1 MKACAQE
8 SVRLRKHTLKRKR
21 APKKARAEESVRSSK
36 RALEEAC
43 AQESVRLR
51 SALKKECV
59 RKLTSLTVSCLCK
72 SSIMDS
78 SRAEVLILRCLTRLL
93 MFSSIKD
100 EGSGGGGP
108 EGPSG

>member
-1 MKACAQE
+1 M
-8 SVRLRKHTLKRKR
+8 
-21 APKKARAEESVRSSK
+21 RSSK

-43 AQESVRLR
+43 AQESVRLKMR
-51 SALKKECV
+51 SRKSALKKECA